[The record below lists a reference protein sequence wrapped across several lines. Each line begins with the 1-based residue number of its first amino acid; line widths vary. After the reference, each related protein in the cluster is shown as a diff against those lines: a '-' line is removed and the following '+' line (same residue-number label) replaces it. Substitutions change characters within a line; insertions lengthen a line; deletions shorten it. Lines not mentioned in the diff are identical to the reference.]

1 MKEVKIEYNK
11 ILLPFCC
18 GLTAF
23 SNLLQQMDTQSD
35 QLNCCGL
42 TAFSNLLQPKKYPCA
57 SLRRCGLTAFSNLL
71 QPNRPFPVP
80 VVSTAND
87 LCD

>member
-23 SNLLQQMDTQSD
+23 SNLLQPQFRTYHLRY
-35 QLNCCGL
+35 QLRL
-42 TAFSNLLQPKKYPCA
+42 DRIF
-57 SLRRCGLTAFSNLL
+57 
-71 QPNRPFPVP
+71 
-80 VVSTAND
+80 
-87 LCD
+87 

>member
-23 SNLLQQMDTQSD
+23 SNLLQLIMKSLDIW
-35 QLNCCGL
+35 LGCGL
-42 TAFSNLLQPKKYPCA
+42 TAFSNLLQLTPD
-57 SLRRCGLTAFSNLL
+57 SLRGGMMLRLDRIF
-71 QPNRPFPVP
+71 
-80 VVSTAND
+80 
-87 LCD
+87 

>member
-23 SNLLQQMDTQSD
+23 SNLLQHIDARFDAPT
-35 QLNCCGL
+35 CCGL
-42 TAFSNLLQPKKYPCA
+42 TAFSNLLQRKG
-57 SLRRCGLTAFSNLL
+57 RGNG
-71 QPNRPFPVP
+71 
-80 VVSTAND
+80 
-87 LCD
+87 

>member
-23 SNLLQQMDTQSD
+23 SNLLQPEKGSEVLD
-35 QLNCCGL
+35 
-42 TAFSNLLQPKKYPCA
+42 ALLR
-57 SLRRCGLTAFSNLL
+57 LDRIF
-71 QPNRPFPVP
+71 
-80 VVSTAND
+80 
-87 LCD
+87 